1 MRECGDRN
9 MSSFTHKD
17 LDIWK
22 EGIDLIEKIYKIT
35 NNTKPNV
42 KSNSNFFT
50 NILIYHKSCHF
61 EGVSPKNLLL
71 HGWFCI
77 NYQKMKNL
85 ETLLIIALKL
95 NYLSEAIFDEISET
109 IEKLRRMILNFI
121 KYQKKKS
128 SNT

>member
-1 MRECGDRN
+1 

-35 NNTKPNV
+35 NKLPENEKYGLISQMQRSSVSVP
-42 KSNSNFFT
+42 T
-50 NILIYHKSCHF
+50 NIA
-61 EGVSPKNLLL
+61 EGAARQSKKEFIQFLYISLGSL
-71 HGWFCI
+71 SE
-77 NYQKMKNL
+77 L

>member
-1 MRECGDRN
+1 

-35 NNTKPNV
+35 NKLPENEKYGLISQMQRSSVSVP
-42 KSNSNFFT
+42 T
-50 NILIYHKSCHF
+50 NIA
-61 EGVSPKNLLL
+61 EGAARQSKKEFIQFLYISLGSL
-71 HGWFCI
+71 SE
-77 NYQKMKNL
+77 L

-121 KYQKKKS
+121 KYQKQKS
-128 SNT
+128 PN